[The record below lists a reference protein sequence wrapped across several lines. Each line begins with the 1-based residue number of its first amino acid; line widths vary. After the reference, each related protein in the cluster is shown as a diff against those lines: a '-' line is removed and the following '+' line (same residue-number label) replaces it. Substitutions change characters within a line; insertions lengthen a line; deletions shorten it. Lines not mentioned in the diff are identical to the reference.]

1 MLCKVE
7 KNFVCLPS
15 YNKLH
20 HFLHLNYS
28 WFGSPDKMVGPSD
41 KITHL
46 TQGPNVEISKMGG
59 GVQMPP
65 SLHNLGIKGLYS
77 FRCGAGLF
85 SISSLTPSCTHSK
98 IHLLAFFDLNLCL
111 HYSFCYFHF
120 IFISNISITIIDGAL
135 FFLKGEFTFFYS
147 RIGCPPIWGVK
158 LDWS

>member
-59 GVQMPP
+59 GSSNAPLITKFQMR
-65 SLHNLGIKGLYS
+65 SRS
-77 FRCGAGLF
+77 F

-120 IFISNISITIIDGAL
+120 IFISNISITIIVGAL
-135 FFLKGEFTFFYS
+135 FFLKTLLIFSLFQNIFNI
-147 RIGCPPIWGVK
+147 R
-158 LDWS
+158 